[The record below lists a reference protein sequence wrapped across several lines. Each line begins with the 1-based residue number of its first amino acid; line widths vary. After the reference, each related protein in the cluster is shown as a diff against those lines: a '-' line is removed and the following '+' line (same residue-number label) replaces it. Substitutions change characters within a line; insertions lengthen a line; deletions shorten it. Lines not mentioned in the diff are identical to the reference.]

1 MKRLVLYLLATADL
15 PWAASSL
22 IFHRKESRNFTCI
35 PSSFFDMNW
44 PISLLDYK
52 LSTGGDHLYSI
63 LHREKLKDHLEST
76 CTQSSLN
83 RCCTQCPFQTD
94 WLSQFCNLSCGPP
107 RPLAGQWG
115 PWREEGRRK
124 KMEKLR
130 MQNEC
135 YRLPS
140 CSPLWYLTILCW
152 AGKGRTD
159 GQKSVSNPLLGSCFF
174 PYEITACRSR
184 YTEEHIAERSHSFLF
199 PRSTSF

>member
-1 MKRLVLYLLATADL
+1 MKRLVQYLLATADL
-15 PWAASSL
+15 PRAASSL

-44 PISLLDYK
+44 PISLLDHK

-107 RPLAGQWG
+107 RPLSGQWG
-115 PWREEGRRK
+115 PWREEGRRRK
-124 KMEKLR
+124 WRNSECKMNVKGYPAAAHSDTWLFCAE
-130 MQNEC
+130 Q
-135 YRLPS
+135 
-140 CSPLWYLTILCW
+140 
-152 AGKGRTD
+152 GK
-159 GQKSVSNPLLGSCFF
+159 
-174 PYEITACRSR
+174 
-184 YTEEHIAERSHSFLF
+184 EELMVRNLSQTHC
-199 PRSTSF
+199 